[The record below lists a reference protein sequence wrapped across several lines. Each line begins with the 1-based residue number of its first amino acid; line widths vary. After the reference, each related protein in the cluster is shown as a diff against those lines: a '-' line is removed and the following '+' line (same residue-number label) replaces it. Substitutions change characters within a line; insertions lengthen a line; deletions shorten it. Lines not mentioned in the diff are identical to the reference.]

1 MKAGVGFRCA
11 QRHFR
16 VLHACHRRREN
27 FDQVT
32 RNLKVSVAAV
42 QREEGQVIYWQVW
55 RISFSVHYHESI
67 RRMDCPTAF
76 ATTALIP
83 LRTQGSHLR
92 PGTVQCCSAAGGG
105 AEVPP
110 PSSPQLTRRSAL
122 VAGAAAAAAAAMSGS
137 AMAEVNFDIDR
148 YGDKELKVSTIN
160 STKQNCRN
168 ILQARPELLPAFFM
182 LGVHDALSYN
192 AETNA
197 GGPNGSLRFELDR
210 EENAYLKD
218 AYLALAEAR
227 EVSRRDVSFADTFA
241 FAGAVASELT
251 SGPRIILQLGR
262 DDAKAAE
269 PPGNA
274 ALYKPSA
281 SADDLLKCFRSAG
294 LNAARDVVLIHAAE
308 CSLADIAKQR
318 LAKVA
323 ATQAALEDEDEDDLL
338 AQGLDVDDVTY
349 GRVTAKKRGAV
360 LVSSNVS
367 NLTIGG
373 VKFSSGYLKQM
384 LEAKK
389 KNKVDELSTRDQAIL
404 SSSEMM
410 PYVEFYASK
419 NAKFCDDVA
428 NLFQRMS
435 LLGSNFESLRLQ
447 D

>member
-1 MKAGVGFRCA
+1 MPRKTAF
-11 QRHFR
+11 
-16 VLHACHRRREN
+16 L
-27 FDQVT
+27 
-32 RNLKVSVAAV
+32 
-42 QREEGQVIYWQVW
+42 
-55 RISFSVHYHESI
+55 
-67 RRMDCPTAF
+67 PTASVSF
-76 ATTALIP
+76 GAK
-83 LRTQGSHLR
+83 GSR
-92 PGTVQCCSAAGGG
+92 VRSGTMRCCSAVGGG
-105 AEVPP
+105 DEVQPTSAP
-110 PSSPQLTRRSAL
+110 RLTRRSAL
-122 VAGAAAAAAAAMSGS
+122 VAGAAAAAAAAMSGR
-137 AMAEVNFDIDR
+137 AIAEVNFDIDR

-168 ILQARPELLPAFFM
+168 ILQSRPELLPAFFM

-192 AETNA
+192 AETNS

-218 AYLALAEAR
+218 AYMALADAR

-251 SGPRIILQLGR
+251 GGPRIVLQLGR
-262 DDAKAAE
+262 DDAKAASPE
-269 PPGNA
+269 GDA

-281 SADDLLKCFRSAG
+281 SADDLMKCFRSAG
-294 LNAARDVVLIHAAE
+294 LDAPRDVVLIHAAE

-323 ATQAALEDEDEDDLL
+323 AAQAAMQDEDEDDLI

-349 GRVTAKKRGAV
+349 GKVTTKKRGAV

-373 VKFSSGYLKQM
+373 AKFSNGYLKQM
-384 LEAKK
+384 LDAKK
-389 KNKVDELSTRDQAIL
+389 KSKTDELSTRDQAIL
-404 SSSEMM
+404 SSSEML
-410 PYVEFYASK
+410 PYVELYASK
-419 NAKFCDDVA
+419 NGKFCDDVA
-428 NLFQRMS
+428 NLFQKMS